1 MKNYRSYSNCNKIKT
16 LIFFRLFISSSFHIF
31 HPSCSRRLWVLN
43 GCHDLQ
49 LTWPLLIPDPNLLST
64 PDNIPMSFKF
74 PSFNLLSLQES
85 LPKVDM
91 ESLQKSFQ
99 TSGKAVSQYSEHL
112 KESIQP
118 FTAKT
123 QTLILNQLQQVQHLA
138 NANSN
143 IEVSELPEEYLTL
156 EANCDLLLKLFTD
169 LIQSTNDTYGTTSYD
184 YPPGNSAL
192 NKIKDAHVGLIFATK
207 FNQLK
212 NVSTPQEMEK
222 ILLGGSTEEEKPA
235 ETGDV
240 SATVI
245 TGELPKTLFGH
256 LAAVAS
262 RSGDDFAKLS
272 DSLSFA
278 LLQISSAY
286 TEIATARLEQDKRI
300 IRDLNHALV
309 TVLNEKFIK
318 VNELRK
324 RVYSAR
330 SEFDV
335 ARSKSS
341 GDEDEENEELI
352 AKEDDLV
359 SATEVAVLEMRK
371 LLRPL
376 KNVDLL
382 KVLIS
387 AQKDYFEA
395 GAKKLSALLA
405 DLDKIQFKDE
415 DEDEE

>member
-1 MKNYRSYSNCNKIKT
+1 MASVAALEYHVVGDTFCTQPRQSLANSK
-16 LIFFRLFISSSFHIF
+16 FHIY
-31 HPSCSRRLWVLN
+31 PRQINSP
-43 GCHDLQ
+43 
-49 LTWPLLIPDPNLLST
+49 LTFP
-64 PDNIPMSFKF
+64 PMSFKF
-74 PSFNLLSLQES
+74 PSFNLLSLQDS

-91 ESLQKSFQ
+91 ESIQKSFQ
-99 TSGKAVSQYSEHL
+99 TLGKAVSQYSEHL

-138 NANSN
+138 NAHGD

-156 EANCDLLLKLFTD
+156 ETNCDLLLKLFTE
-169 LIQSTNDTYGTTSYD
+169 LILSTNDTYGTTSYD

-222 ILLGGSTEEEKPA
+222 ILLGGSAQEEEQKSTNTDEVA
-235 ETGDV
+235 
-240 SATVI
+240 AQVI
-245 TGELPKTLFGH
+245 TSELPKTLFGH
-256 LAAVAS
+256 LATVVS
-262 RSGDDFAKLS
+262 KSGDDFAKSS
-272 DSLSFA
+272 DLLSFA
-278 LLQISSAY
+278 LLQISSTY
-286 TEIATARLEQDKRI
+286 TEVATARLEQDKKI

-309 TVLNEKFIK
+309 TILNEKFIK

-335 ARSKSS
+335 ARSKSTS
-341 GDEDEENEELI
+341 EEDEENEELI

-371 LLRPL
+371 LLRPS

-382 KVLIS
+382 KILIL
-387 AQKDYFEA
+387 AQKEYFEA
-395 GAKKLSALLA
+395 GAKKLASLLA

-415 DEDEE
+415 DEDDE

>member
-1 MKNYRSYSNCNKIKT
+1 
-16 LIFFRLFISSSFHIF
+16 
-31 HPSCSRRLWVLN
+31 
-43 GCHDLQ
+43 
-49 LTWPLLIPDPNLLST
+49 
-64 PDNIPMSFKF
+64 MSFKF
-74 PSFNLLSLQES
+74 PSLNLLSLQES
-85 LPKVDM
+85 LPKVDI
-91 ESLQKSFQ
+91 ESIQKSFQ
-99 TSGKAVSQYSEHL
+99 TLGKAVSQYSEHL

-123 QTLILNQLQQVQHLA
+123 QTLILTQLQQVQQLA
-138 NANSN
+138 SANSH

-156 EANCDLLLKLFTD
+156 EANCDLLLKLYTD
-169 LIQSTNDTYGTTSYD
+169 LIQTTNDTYGITSYD

-222 ILLGGSTEEEKPA
+222 ILLGGGPQEEETSA
-235 ETGDV
+235 QGDTV
-240 SATVI
+240 AVQVISA
-245 TGELPKTLFGH
+245 ELPKTLFGH

-262 RSGDDFAKLS
+262 KSGDDFAKSS

-286 TEIATARLEQDKRI
+286 TEIATARLEQDKKI
-300 IRDLNHALV
+300 ITGLNHALV
-309 TVLNEKFIK
+309 AILNEKFIK

-330 SEFDV
+330 SDFDI
-335 ARSKSS
+335 ARSKGSS
-341 GDEDEENEELI
+341 DEDEENEELI
-352 AKEDDLV
+352 AKEDELV

-371 LLRPL
+371 LLRPS

-382 KVLIS
+382 KILIK
-387 AQKDYFEA
+387 AQKDFFEA
-395 GAKKLSALLA
+395 SSKKLNTLLT
-405 DLDKIQFKDE
+405 DLDKVEFKDE

>member
-1 MKNYRSYSNCNKIKT
+1 MTELPGKKI
-16 LIFFRLFISSSFHIF
+16 LSIDFVLDRCVLLSGFFISISCHISLILHILEGF
-31 HPSCSRRLWVLN
+31 GVSCPAANLVPTNSRSK
-43 GCHDLQ
+43 
-49 LTWPLLIPDPNLLST
+49 LLSVPYNT
-64 PDNIPMSFKF
+64 SMSFKF

-143 IEVSELPEEYLTL
+143 MEVSELPEEYLTL

-192 NKIKDAHVGLIFATK
+192 NKIKDAHVGLLFATK

-222 ILLGGSTEEEKPA
+222 ILLGGSTEEEKTA
-235 ETGDV
+235 ESGDV

-335 ARSKSS
+335 ARSKNS

-395 GAKKLSALLA
+395 GANKLTALLV

-415 DEDEE
+415 DEEE